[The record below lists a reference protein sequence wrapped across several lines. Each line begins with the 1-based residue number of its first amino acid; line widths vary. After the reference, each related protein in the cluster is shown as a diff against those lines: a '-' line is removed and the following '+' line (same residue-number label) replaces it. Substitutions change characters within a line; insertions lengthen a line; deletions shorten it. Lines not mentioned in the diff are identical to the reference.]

1 MLISDIPSDTNKPED
16 DWSPF
21 SKNGKTPPTSDA
33 KQQQQQHQ
41 VSSALSLFDDDDN
54 DGLDDEDIFG
64 SKNIPAEHTISDAKN
79 AETPPTT
86 SSVTGKKLESSIFDE
101 FDKDP
106 PIDIAPE
113 SKVSNIEETKPIP
126 KSPTTDK
133 KLPASSVLGLFDDD
147 DDPDEADLFGAKF
160 VSKPLN
166 VSKDQERKEQPQ
178 QPKPIPTSSTAAKTS
193 LFGDHDDEDDDG
205 NDLFGGPP
213 PPLPEP
219 VKQVQPKKVSQ
230 KIFSDDSSDDDLFGG
245 GGGGGKTAQKNPPKS
260 SAGRSSGSSTSAVPK
275 NTSKN
280 TKTSEKLFSDSEDDD
295 LFGGSKSKSTGF

>member
-1 MLISDIPSDTNKPED
+1 MLIADIPSDTNKAED
-16 DWSPF
+16 EWSPL
-21 SKNGKTPPTSDA
+21 SKSGKTPPTSDA
-33 KQQQQQHQ
+33 KQQHQ

-54 DGLDDEDIFG
+54 DGLDDDDDIFG
-64 SKNIPAEHTISDAKN
+64 SKIIPVKHTISDTKN
-79 AETPPTT
+79 VEISPTT
-86 SSVTGKKLESSIFDE
+86 PSVAEKKLDSSIFDE

-106 PIDIAPE
+106 PIDEIPE
-113 SKVSNIEETKPIP
+113 SKVPNIEETKHIP
-126 KSPTTDK
+126 KSPITDK
-133 KLPASSVLGLFDDD
+133 KLPTSSVLGLFDDD
-147 DDPDEADLFGAKF
+147 DDADEADLFGAKF

-166 VSKDQERKEQPQ
+166 VAKEQDRKEKPQ

-213 PPLPEP
+213 PLPEP
-219 VKQVQPKKVSQ
+219 VKQAQPKKVSQ

-245 GGGGGKTAQKNPPKS
+245 GGGGGKMAQKNPPKS
-260 SAGRSSGSSTSAVPK
+260 SADRSSSSSSTVAMPK

-295 LFGGSKSKSTGF
+295 LFGGSKSKSTGS